1 MRDDDA
7 EAARIRTLAGIAAFT
22 LMLGLLI
29 VGLLPDLSTLGG
41 RAGGTPAWF
50 GACLF
55 ALLGLAGLGWAA
67 FRAIR
72 LRRRTRA

>member
-1 MRDDDA
+1 MRDHDA
-7 EAARIRTLAGIAAFT
+7 EAARVRTLAGIAAFT

-29 VGLLPDLSTLGG
+29 VGLVPDLSTPSG

-55 ALLGLAGLGWAA
+55 ASLGLAGLGWAVV
-67 FRAIR
+67 RAVR

>member
-7 EAARIRTLAGIAAFT
+7 EAPRVRTLAGF
-22 LMLGLLI
+22 
-29 VGLLPDLSTLGG
+29 
-41 RAGGTPAWF
+41 
-50 GACLF
+50 
-55 ALLGLAGLGWAA
+55 GWAA